1 MVIGAEAKTIVGILQ
16 DEELTDKQQYFSS
29 SLTTETDESS
39 RLSGFIKAA
48 AVSFA
53 SLKIAFSPANALSTD
68 QIERKPAIIN
78 QQAED
83 YVQEESTARQIALIR
98 EHYEKT
104 LFSYPG
110 LIVDVQKSASGDPIL
125 ATVLVSIDG
134 KEHSIQRAI
143 RQIGFEVEPNMR
155 VIVDGIER
163 GGMKKLTFRI
173 PEPVELDQE
182 ELAIIRD
189 L

>member
-1 MVIGAEAKTIVGILQ
+1 METGAKSEEIIGILP

-29 SLTTETDESS
+29 SLTTATDESNK
-39 RLSGFIKAA
+39 LSGFFKAA
-48 AVSFA
+48 AVAA
-53 SLKIAFSPANALSTD
+53 SLKIAFSPVNALSTD

-78 QQAED
+78 QQVEA
-83 YVQEESTARQIALIR
+83 YNQEESTARQIALIY
-98 EHYEKT
+98 EQYEKT

-110 LIVDVQKSASGDPIL
+110 LVIDVEKSVSGDPIS

-163 GGMKKLTFRI
+163 GGMKKLSFRM
-173 PEPVELDQE
+173 PEPIKLDQE